1 MPDELPDMLT
11 RRATDVGGD
20 APGALDF
27 SSLDGALK
35 DARVVM
41 LGEQNHGDGG
51 AFKLKTEL
59 VKHLHLHHGFDVLV
73 FEADFFS
80 VNRAWEAVE
89 AVEGVRR
96 GVASTLYP
104 FWATTQEVQPL
115 WDFVEARYMSE
126 RPLIIS
132 GIDPRHRRSCD
143 LLGAFERF
151 ARNVQFEL
159 PSIDGYEVFRSL
171 LGDLLLRE
179 YEHKVSAFE
188 RERFFAVLREL
199 LRLIDGQAR
208 DVNFWRQELRNLGFA
223 AHNAWSFERR
233 DEGMA
238 SNLLW
243 LARERHPDSK
253 LIVWAHNYHI
263 AKSSRLVMDQAS
275 PLDIPHPH
283 DTLLGEVVAQA
294 LGDAV
299 YVLGIVSGGGSYSPY
314 AYRGDF
320 TTTEPTAA
328 PAPDSLEERLCAAGF
343 ARAFI
348 DLRNAP
354 TSGQAFVMSGVEHN
368 HPKLLPWSEVFDG
381 MVFMREMTGLNVS

>member
-1 MPDELPDMLT
+1 MPNELLDMLT
-11 RRATDVGGD
+11 RSATDMGGSI
-20 APGALDF
+20 ALDLTNL
-27 SSLDGALK
+27 SSAIR

-59 VKHLHLHHGFDVLV
+59 IKHMHLRHGFDVLA

-89 AVEGVRR
+89 TVEDIRR
-96 GVASTLYP
+96 GVASSLYP

-132 GIDPRHRRSCD
+132 GIDPRHQRSSGLIEALEHVAQRVQLELTAIDDYMVFKLLLED
-143 LLGAFERF
+143 LL
-151 ARNVQFEL
+151 QQ
-159 PSIDGYEVFRSL
+159 
-171 LGDLLLRE
+171 E
-179 YEHKVSAFE
+179 YGQRVSAFE
-188 RERFFAVLREL
+188 RERFFAVLRTLL
-199 LRLIDGQAR
+199 LRLADKQDY
-208 DVNFWRQELRNLGFA
+208 DVSLWCQELRNLGFA
-223 AHNAWSFERR
+223 AHNAWGFERR

-243 LARERHPDSK
+243 LVRERYPDRK

-283 DTLLGEVVAQA
+283 DTLLGEAVARA
-294 LGDAV
+294 LGDTV
-299 YVLGIVSGGGSYSPY
+299 YTLGIVSGGGSYSPY

-343 ARAFI
+343 ARAFV
-348 DLRNAP
+348 DLRSTR

-368 HPKLLPWSEVFDG
+368 RPKLLPWGEIFDG
-381 MVFMREMTGLNVS
+381 MVFIREMTGLNTG